1 MKENNKPSL
10 SIYNEKSVPEQSKNK
25 SLLPQHNRKAALFA
39 LLIFFTLTFLIV
51 MSFVDISAYEQ
62 SLPKIHLVYRKDDG
76 ESTKTPEPGV
86 SPKKTPPMP
95 KVEPSPSETLRPK
108 LTAPIP
114 KIEPDST
121 PVPTPIAT
129 ISPTPSPSPSVIE
142 TPQITPEEARIRKNN
157 REILKKRIQNF
168 VNNNPVWR
176 NSKVG
181 ICVAVLDTR
190 DVIYSKNGNLPMIP
204 ASNLKIV
211 TTAAALAY
219 LGPDFKFETSVWGG
233 DIDKSNGVMEGNL
246 YLRGTGDPTFM
257 TPFTKDPM
265 AVFRKAVKDLKKKGI
280 RVINGDL
287 VGDDSAFDREFLG
300 RGWKPRYLLDD
311 YAAPAGALSVNA
323 NYIDVGIRNGKV
335 IMYPDNGY
343 VNVSRKKSKSGRT
356 YIIRKLGT
364 DNVYVYSYK
373 GGRVGRGLTIHNPSK
388 LTTSAFGKLLKKH
401 GIKIAGKVRLIR
413 EDERDYTSD
422 RTKLFSHESPPLYK
436 IVRETNKESDNVCAQ
451 HLFKAIGYYVK
462 GKGTCN
468 NSNEAIRDFLK
479 KAGVNTSG
487 FIMADGS
494 GLSEYSRITPVQFC
508 QLLAYMYKHPQKK
521 PFFSSL
527 PVAGKDGTLAYR
539 MRGFHVYAKTGSLK
553 GHIALSGYVKTNAGQ
568 MLVFSVMTN
577 YHRYSSGRIRYN
589 EDQLLKI
596 IASFGGKL

>member
-1 MKENNKPSL
+1 MRSNNR
-10 SIYNEKSVPEQSKNK
+10 SV
-25 SLLPQHNRKAALFA
+25 LTA
-39 LLIFFTLTFLIV
+39 LLIFIILTFHLSV
-51 MSFVDISAYEQ
+51 GFSDISVYGET
-62 SLPKIHLVYRKDDG
+62 LPKLPFVYRKDNG
-76 ESTKTPEPGV
+76 ESTKTPES
-86 SPKKTPPMP
+86 SPTPDKTPPIP
-95 KVEPSPSETLRPK
+95 QVEPSPSETPRPT

-121 PVPTPIAT
+121 PEMSPTLTPTPT
-129 ISPTPSPSPSVIE
+129 PTPSPS
-142 TPQITPEEARIRKNN
+142 ITRKPEISPEEVLIRKRN
-157 REILKKRIQNF
+157 REILKKRIENL
-168 VNNNPVWR
+168 VKNEPVWKT
-176 NSKVG
+176 SKVG

-211 TTAAALAY
+211 TTAIALAY
-219 LGPDFKFETSVWGG
+219 LGPGFKFETSVWGKPV
-233 DIDKSNGVMEGNL
+233 DKSTGVMEGNL

-257 TPFTKDPM
+257 TPFTRDPM

-280 RVINGDL
+280 KVINGDL

-311 YAAPAGALSVNA
+311 YAAPAGALSLNA

-343 VNVSRKKSKSGRT
+343 VNVSRKKSRTGRT

-364 DNVYVYSYK
+364 DNVYVYGYK
-373 GGRVGRGLTIHNPSK
+373 GGRVGRGLTVHNPSK
-388 LTTSAFGKLLKKH
+388 LTTSAFGRLLKKH

-413 EDERDYTSD
+413 NVERDYTSD
-422 RTKLFSHESPPLYK
+422 RTKLFSHQSVPLYK

-468 NSNEAIRDFLK
+468 NSNEAVREFLRE
-479 KAGVNTSG
+479 AGVNTSG
-487 FIMADGS
+487 FVMADGS

-508 QLLAYMYKHPQKK
+508 QLLAYMYKHPCKK
-521 PFFSSL
+521 PFFKSL

-539 MRGFHVYAKTGSLK
+539 MRGFPVHAKTGSLK
-553 GHIALSGYVKTNAGQ
+553 GHIALSGYVRTNAGQ
-568 MLVFSVMTN
+568 MLVFSIMTN